1 MEARKLRDL
10 ALAQSRH
17 SRLPLARSS
26 SDTLLA
32 GGHRRPANLPRRRIH
47 DRSRSHPGYLD
58 AIGTVPT
65 LTEDEE
71 AELSR
76 PVLAKDDQA
85 ESAGKTLVEASLAMV
100 VAVAQ
105 RYPRGN
111 AHLLD
116 LVAEAVQAPDHAT
129 ALT

>member
-1 MEARKLRDL
+1 MKKPADPVSKTSVFKTLAAR
-10 ALAQSRH
+10 
-17 SRLPLARSS
+17 
-26 SDTLLA
+26 A
-32 GGHRRPANLPRRRIH
+32 GRPANLPRRRIH